1 MAEGSKVPSPASL
14 CHYQHTVP
22 EGQEATTTQD
32 TLLPGLKYH
41 FLGLS
46 TLIHHKRKTPPQ
58 MLLPGLTPAHSPGT
72 PTQSQGQRPLAIQ
85 EQGKGS
91 AVHTSVAAPR
101 PVGGKGQSP
110 GGAAVPSPHVCPAL
124 GQAEAVAVEMDP
136 IGHSIG

>member
-1 MAEGSKVPSPASL
+1 MAEGSRVPSPASL

-46 TLIHHKRKTPPQ
+46 TFIHHKRKTPPK
-58 MLLPGLTPAHSPGT
+58 MLLPGLTPAHNPGT

-85 EQGKGS
+85 EQGRGLQFTPQWLPLALGREGTK
-91 AVHTSVAAPR
+91 PR
-101 PVGGKGQSP
+101 
-110 GGAAVPSPHVCPAL
+110 GAAVPSPHVCPAL